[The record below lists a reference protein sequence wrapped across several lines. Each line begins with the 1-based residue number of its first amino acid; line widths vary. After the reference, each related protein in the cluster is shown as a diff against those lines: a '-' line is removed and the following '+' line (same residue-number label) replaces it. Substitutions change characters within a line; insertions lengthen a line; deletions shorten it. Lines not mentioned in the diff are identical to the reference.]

1 MNTCENR
8 LIKRALLF
16 AERIVGRMLDQ
27 GQRSA
32 VMLQGRLNGCLAA
45 FAEVDDRVELWE
57 VRRCKRN
64 KLYREYE
71 EAVNLAK
78 MILRRY
84 DNSIDRASAE
94 EHAIPAFWIDMSLL
108 YEHYVLG
115 AMRKAYGSKIVYQA
129 NVTMGKP
136 DFLYVDAECPLI
148 LDTKYKPRYGAGMFD
163 NEDIRQLAGYAR
175 DRKVLKR
182 LGIPKTEEQDLA
194 AVLCVIIYPE
204 VRGIGAKFDGA
215 HSPIDQVM
223 LKVAPI
229 GELVGFYRMGFSLPV
244 LKFNRQI

>member
-32 VMLQGRLNGCLAA
+32 VVLQGRLNGCLAA
-45 FAEVDDRVELWE
+45 FAEVDDRVELCE

-71 EAVNLAK
+71 KAVKLAK

-84 DNSIDRASAE
+84 DNSIDRASVE

-115 AMRKAYGSKIVYQA
+115 AMRKVYGAKIVYQA

-148 LDTKYKPRYGAGMFD
+148 LDTKYKPRYGTGTFD
-163 NEDIRQLAGYAR
+163 KDDVRQLAGYAR
-175 DRKVLKR
+175 DRKVLKS

-194 AVLCVIIYPE
+194 AVPCVIIYPE
-204 VRGIGAKFDGA
+204 VRDVDVKFDGA

-223 LKVAPI
+223 LKATPI

>member
-1 MNTCENR
+1 M
-8 LIKRALLF
+8 LF
-16 AERIVGRMLDQ
+16 VEWIVGRMLDQ

-32 VMLQGRLNGCLAA
+32 IMLQGRLNGCLAA

-71 EAVNLAK
+71 EAVKLAK

-115 AMRKAYGSKIVYQA
+115 ALRKAYGPKILYQA

-136 DFLYVDAECPLI
+136 DFLYVDEERPLI
-148 LDTKYKPRYGAGMFD
+148 LDTKYKPRYGAETFD
-163 NEDIRQLAGYAR
+163 VGDVLDDIRDG
-175 DRKVLKR
+175 KR
-182 LGIPKTEEQDLA
+182 LARPSNAKKCLRCISIENA
-194 AVLCVIIYPE
+194 ACQLFNGLWLVACWLVI
-204 VRGIGAKFDGA
+204 G
-215 HSPIDQVM
+215 
-223 LKVAPI
+223 
-229 GELVGFYRMGFSLPV
+229 
-244 LKFNRQI
+244 N